1 MANTILTPTMVTRKA
16 LAILHSKLNFIGSI
30 NRQYD
35 DSYAKTGAK
44 IGSTLKVRLPNEYTV
59 RKNATL
65 AAQDTTES
73 SVDLVMANQWGVD
86 ISFSS
91 AELTL
96 DLDDFAARVLEPA
109 MAVLASNI
117 EAEAIKM
124 YADVWNTVNTAGTDH
139 PKNLSDWLAARG
151 RLNECLAPKDGNRF
165 FALNSVAMAA
175 IVDALKGLWNP
186 QAAISD
192 QFRDGVMGKAIG
204 FTWLEND
211 LIVRHLTG
219 SRDNTT
225 PLADGASAADQD
237 GDTIHCDGFDTN
249 ATIKKGDVITF
260 AGVYAVH
267 PETKQSY
274 GYLQQFVVTEDAT
287 ASGASGDV
295 DLKISPSVISSG
307 AKQNVSAKVADGVTV
322 TVIGDASSYY
332 AQNLAYHRDAFAF
345 VTADLEMPKGV
356 DFAAREVYDGIS
368 MRIVRQYSISNDTFP
383 CRIDVLFGCKA
394 IRPQLACRVQGKKNE

>member
-44 IGSTLKVRLPNEYTV
+44 IGSTLKIRLPNEYTV

-91 AELTL
+91 VELTL
-96 DLDDFAARVLEPA
+96 SLDDFSERILEPA

-211 LIVRHLTG
+211 LIFRHTTG
-219 SRDNTT
+219 SRDNST

-237 GDTIHCDGFDTN
+237 GDTIHCDGFDQN

-295 DLKISPSVISSG
+295 DLKISPAIVASG
-307 AKQNVSAKVADGVTV
+307 AKQNVSARVADNATV
-322 TVIGDASSYY
+322 TVIGDASSQY

>member
-1 MANTILTPTMVTRKA
+1 MSNTILTPTMVTRKA

-73 SVDLVMANQWGVD
+73 SVNLVMANQWGVD

-139 PKNLSDWLAARG
+139 PKNLSDWLAARR

-165 FALNSVAMAA
+165 FALNSAAMAA

-211 LIVRHLTG
+211 LILRHTTG

-225 PLADGASAADQD
+225 PVTDGEQPD
-237 GDTIHCDGFDTN
+237 GSTLKLKAFDN
-249 ATIKKGDVITF
+249 DATVKKGDVFTIADVF
-260 AGVYAVH
+260 AVH
-267 PETKQSY
+267 PETKQSL
-274 GYLQQFVVTEDAT
+274 GYLQQFTVTADHAT
-287 ASGASGDV
+287 AAGAGTMAAMP
-295 DLKISPSVISSG
+295 ISPALVSSG
-307 AKQNVSAKVADGVTV
+307 AKQNISNKPAAGKAIVFV
-322 TVIGDASSYY
+322 GDASSQY

>member
-59 RKNATL
+59 RKNANL

-124 YADVWNTVNTAGTDH
+124 YADVWNTVNTAGTAQ
-139 PKNLSDWLAARG
+139 PASLADWLAARKL
-151 RLNECLAPKDGNRF
+151 LNECLAPKDGNRYF
-165 FALNSVAMAA
+165 CINSLAMAA
-175 IVDALKGLWNP
+175 IVDALKGLFNP

-211 LIVRHLTG
+211 LIFRHTTG

-225 PLADGASAADQD
+225 PVTDGEQPDCS
-237 GDTIHCDGFDTN
+237 TLKLKSFDN
-249 ATIKKGDVITF
+249 DATVKKGDVFTI

-267 PETKQSY
+267 PETKQSL
-274 GYLQQFVVTEDAT
+274 GYLQQFTVTADHAT
-287 ASGASGDV
+287 ASGAGTMAAMP
-295 DLKISPSVISSG
+295 ISPALISSG
-307 AKQNVSAKVADGVTV
+307 AKQNISNKPASGKAITFV
-322 TVIGDASSYY
+322 GDASSQY

>member
-35 DSYAKTGAK
+35 DSYARTGAK
-44 IGSTLKVRLPNEYTV
+44 IGNSLKVRLPNEYTV

-65 AAQDTTES
+65 SAQDTTES
-73 SVDLVMANQWGVD
+73 SVDLVIANQWGVD
-86 ISFSS
+86 VSFSS
-91 AELTL
+91 VELTL
-96 DLDDFAARVLEPA
+96 DLDDFAERILEPA

-117 EAEAIKM
+117 EAEALKM
-124 YADVWNTVNTAGTDH
+124 YVDVWNTVNTAGTDH

-211 LIVRHLTG
+211 LILRHTTG
-219 SRDNTT
+219 TRDNST
-225 PLADGASAADQD
+225 PLTDGADQD
-237 GDTIHCDGFDTN
+237 GSTIHVDALDNGC
-249 ATIKKGDVITF
+249 TIKKGDVFTIG
-260 AGVYAVH
+260 GVYAVH

-274 GYLQQFVVTEDAT
+274 GYLQQFTVTKDVTVNSTTGDA
-287 ASGASGDV
+287 DIE
-295 DLKISPSVISSG
+295 ISPAIVASG
-307 AKQNVSAKVADGVTV
+307 AKQNVSNKAVDNQAITFV
-322 TVIGDASSYY
+322 GDASSQY